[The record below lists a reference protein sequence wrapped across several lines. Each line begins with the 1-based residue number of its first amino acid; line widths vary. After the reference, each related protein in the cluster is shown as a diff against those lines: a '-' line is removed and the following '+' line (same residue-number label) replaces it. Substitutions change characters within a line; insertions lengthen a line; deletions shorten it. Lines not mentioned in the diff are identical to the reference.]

1 MSNFTKGPWLYRG
14 KSDSVHERDSKYP
27 YGSVIFQFHDE
38 GSPSNAD
45 LALILAAPELL
56 EALQACSKELRL
68 MIDRYNYRDPDD
80 GSYLYDHQT
89 VFDADQAIAKAL
101 ASNS

>member
-1 MSNFTKGPWLYRG
+1 MSEFTAGPWVVGDHGVIYDD
-14 KSDSVHERDSKYP
+14 KHRDAVCELNFKVSA
-27 YGSVIFQFHDE
+27 VDRA
-38 GSPSNAD
+38 NAK
-45 LALILAAPELL
+45 LIAAAPDLL

-68 MIDRYNYRDPDD
+68 MIDRYNYRDPND

-89 VFDADQAIAKAL
+89 VFEADQAIAKAL